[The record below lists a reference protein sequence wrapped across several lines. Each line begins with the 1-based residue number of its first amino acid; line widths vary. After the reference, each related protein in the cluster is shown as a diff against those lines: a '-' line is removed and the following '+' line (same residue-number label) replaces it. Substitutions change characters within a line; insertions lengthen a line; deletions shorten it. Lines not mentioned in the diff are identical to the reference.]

1 MRSVTPD
8 GEAKVLTRENCVL
21 VFGASGR
28 TGKACVK
35 SLLDSGRSVVAACR
49 STADLGIEA
58 GEQENGAILWL
69 EGGVDVTKANS
80 IKTSIFNGVT
90 QVCHWPSAQES
101 ERYITFHGVSVVLFL
116 SNSRVSSFSL
126 ALAHHRQ
133 HVH

>member
-58 GEQENGAILWL
+58 GEQENGAILWV
-69 EGGVDVTKANS
+69 ETGVDVTRANS

-90 QVCHWPSAQES
+90 QVCSRPSAQETGRS
-101 ERYITFHGVSVVLFL
+101 IMIDGWWFFPLEFVCVCVHS
-116 SNSRVSSFSL
+116 
-126 ALAHHRQ
+126 ALL
-133 HVH
+133 